1 MTFSL
6 VLKNIQAQARSK
18 TTIVGNEM
26 STLTPGIC
34 EKQKKIAYNFIVYFR
49 VYAHKDVHNG
59 IYLVLQFFKDIITS
73 QII

>member
-34 EKQKKIAYNFIVYFR
+34 AKQNKK
-49 VYAHKDVHNG
+49 
-59 IYLVLQFFKDIITS
+59 
-73 QII
+73 